1 MNLKNAVSIFVFF
14 LIWEF
19 TARYLV
25 SAPKTIFP
33 PFTYVLWNFT
43 DKSFLYTLLSN
54 YSQTFFRSL
63 LGFTVGLF
71 LGLLTGL
78 AISIKRSVSDYVSP
92 IATLMF
98 SVPSVAWVPILIVLV
113 GIDEFRL
120 PLVASFMCSYPP
132 ILYGVINTLRTFD
145 RDQLDITAV
154 YCLRHKTRYELVILP
169 QLILRIL
176 PSIKTEAVMVWKTV
190 FVAEMLV
197 LPNGI
202 GYLALIYASTLN
214 MDKLIA
220 VVLVLSL
227 TLISIDV
234 LLDWLEKNFY
244 RVVNSIY
251 ERRFR

>member
-154 YCLRHKTRYELVILP
+154 YCLRHRTRYELVILP
-169 QLILRIL
+169 QLI
-176 PSIKTEAVMVWKTV
+176 
-190 FVAEMLV
+190 
-197 LPNGI
+197 
-202 GYLALIYASTLN
+202 
-214 MDKLIA
+214 
-220 VVLVLSL
+220 
-227 TLISIDV
+227 
-234 LLDWLEKNFY
+234 
-244 RVVNSIY
+244 
-251 ERRFR
+251 